1 MNFFKKKRMFLFL
14 IAIIILVG
22 LIGFSTRDRSS
33 QTLPEQIIS
42 DTVGFVQNIFSK
54 PAQFT
59 STVVT
64 NIKDLKNTY
73 EENQVLKSKV
83 DDYKGLQFRYQELEK
98 QYDDLKATN
107 DSFNQYTSMDY
118 DPIPADVIVRSPE
131 GWFDQLTIDKGSDD
145 GIETNMAVMTASGM
159 IGKIEDVS
167 RSTSSVQLL
176 SGFNETNR
184 ISAQISGGKNEDG
197 EEQDTIFGLIEGYDE
212 KDGMLLFTGV
222 KPELE
227 VKKGSTVLSSGLG
240 GVFPKGLPIGEVDS
254 VELDQYGLSQTVH
267 VKPTA
272 DLYDIEKVIV
282 VDAASEDASSS
293 NGDEGL

>member
-59 STVVT
+59 STVLT

-83 DDYKGLQFRYQELEK
+83 DDYKGLLFRYQELEK
-98 QYDDLKATN
+98 QYDELKESNEA
-107 DSFNQYTSMDY
+107 FNQYTSMDY

-131 GWFDQLTIDKGSDD
+131 AWFDQLTIDKGSDD
-145 GIETNMAVMTASGM
+145 GIEANMAVMTSSGM
-159 IGKIEDVS
+159 VGKIEDVS
-167 RSTSSVQLL
+167 RSTASVQLL
-176 SGFNETNR
+176 SGFSETNR
-184 ISAQISGGKNEDG
+184 ISAQITGEENEDG
-197 EEQDTIFGLIEGYDE
+197 EKQDTIFGLIEGYDE

-227 VKKGSTVLSSGLG
+227 VKEGSLVTSSGKG
-240 GVFPKGLPIGEVDS
+240 GVFPEGLQIGEVDS
-254 VELDQYGLSQTVH
+254 VELDQYGLSQTVR

-272 DLYDIEKVIV
+272 DLYDIDKVIV
-282 VDAASEDASSS
+282 VDAASEDASSA

>member
-64 NIKDLKNTY
+64 NIKNLKNTY

-184 ISAQISGGKNEDG
+184 ISAQISGGENEDG
-197 EEQDTIFGLIEGYDE
+197 EKQDTIFGLIEGYDE

>member
-33 QTLPEQIIS
+33 QTLPEQLIS

-59 STVVT
+59 STVMT

-83 DDYKGLQFRYQELEK
+83 DDYKGLLFRYQELEK
-98 QYDDLKATN
+98 QYDELEKSNEA
-107 DSFNQYTSMDY
+107 FNQYTSMDY

-145 GIETNMAVMTASGM
+145 GIEANMAVMTASGM
-159 IGKIEDVS
+159 VGKIEDVS
-167 RSTSSVQLL
+167 RSTASVQLL

-184 ISAQISGGKNEDG
+184 ISAQISGGENKDG
-197 EEQDTIFGLIEGYDE
+197 EKQDTIFGLIEGYDE

-227 VKKGSTVLSSGLG
+227 IKEGSLVTSSGLG

-272 DLYDIEKVIV
+272 DLYDIDKVIV
-282 VDAASEDASSS
+282 VDAASEKASSG

>member
-282 VDAASEDASSS
+282 VDAASENASSS

>member
-59 STVVT
+59 STVMT

-107 DSFNQYTSMDY
+107 DSFNKYTSMDY

-145 GIETNMAVMTASGM
+145 GVETNMAVMTASGM

-176 SGFNETNR
+176 SGFNESNR
-184 ISAQISGGKNEDG
+184 ISAQISGGENEDG
-197 EEQDTIFGLIEGYDE
+197 EKQDDIFGLIEGYDE

-227 VKKGSTVLSSGLG
+227 VKKGSTVVSSGLG

-254 VELDQYGLSQTVH
+254 VELDQYGLSQTIH

-272 DLYDIEKVIV
+272 DLYDIEQVMV
-282 VDAASEDASSS
+282 VDAASEEASSS

>member
-184 ISAQISGGKNEDG
+184 ISAQISGGENKDG
-197 EEQDTIFGLIEGYDE
+197 EKQDTIFGLIEGYDE

-240 GVFPKGLPIGEVDS
+240 GVFPEGLPIGEVDS

>member
-240 GVFPKGLPIGEVDS
+240 GVFPEGLPIGEVDS

>member
-59 STVVT
+59 STVMT

-83 DDYKGLQFRYQELEK
+83 DDYKGLMSRNQELEH
-98 QYDDLKATN
+98 QYDELQQTIDK
-107 DSFNQYTSMDY
+107 FNQYTSMDY
-118 DPIPADVIVRSPE
+118 NPIPADVIVRSPE

-145 GIETNMAVMTASGM
+145 GVDTNMAVMTASGLV
-159 IGKIEDVS
+159 GKVEDVS
-167 RSTSSVQLL
+167 RSTASVQLL

-184 ISAQISGGKNEDG
+184 ISARIDGGENEDG
-197 EEQDTIFGLIEGYDE
+197 DAQDPIFGLIEGYDE

-222 KPELE
+222 KPDLE
-227 VKKGSTVLSSGLG
+227 VKKGSLVTSSGLG
-240 GVFPKGLPIGEVDS
+240 GVFPEGLSIGEVDS
-254 VELDQYGLSQTVH
+254 VELDEYGLSQTVH

-272 DLYDIEKVIV
+272 DLYDIDKVLVI
-282 VDAASEDASSS
+282 DAASEDASSS

>member
-33 QTLPEQIIS
+33 QTLPEQIVS
-42 DTVGFVQNIFSK
+42 DTVGFVQNIFSV

-59 STVVT
+59 TTVVT

-73 EENQVLKSKV
+73 EENQVLKAKV
-83 DDYKGLQFRYQELEK
+83 DDYKGLLSRYQELEQ
-98 QYDDLKATN
+98 QYDELQQTN
-107 DSFNQYTSMDY
+107 DKFNDYTSMDY
-118 DPIPADVIVRSPE
+118 NPIPADVIVRSPE

-145 GIETNMAVMTASGM
+145 GVETNMAVMTASGLV
-159 IGKIEDVS
+159 GKIEDVS
-167 RSTSSVQLL
+167 RGTASVQLL

-184 ISAQISGGKNEDG
+184 ISAKIDPQEKEGK
-197 EEQDTIFGLIEGYDE
+197 EQKSIFGLIEGYDE
-212 KDGMLLFTGV
+212 KEGMLLFTGV

-227 VKKGSTVLSSGLG
+227 VKKGSLVTSSGLG
-240 GVFPKGLPIGEVDS
+240 GVFPEALNIGEVES
-254 VELDQYGLSQTVH
+254 VDLDEYGLSQTVH
-267 VKPTA
+267 VKPSA
-272 DLYDIEKVIV
+272 DLYNIDKVLVI
-282 VDAASEDASSS
+282 DAASEDASSD

>member
-118 DPIPADVIVRSPE
+118 SPIPADVIVRSPE

-240 GVFPKGLPIGEVDS
+240 GVFPEGLPIGEVDS

>member
-33 QTLPEQIIS
+33 QTLPEQIVS
-42 DTVGFVQNIFSK
+42 DTVGFVQNIFSV

-73 EENQVLKSKV
+73 EENQVLKAKV
-83 DDYKGLQFRYQELEK
+83 DDYKGLLSRYQELEQ
-98 QYDDLKATN
+98 QYDELQQTN
-107 DSFNQYTSMDY
+107 DKFNDYTSMDY
-118 DPIPADVIVRSPE
+118 NPIPADVIVRSPE

-145 GIETNMAVMTASGM
+145 GVETNMAVMTASGLV
-159 IGKIEDVS
+159 GKVEDVS
-167 RSTSSVQLL
+167 RGTASVQLL

-184 ISAQISGGKNEDG
+184 ISAVIDSKKNKDGKQ
-197 EEQDTIFGLIEGYDE
+197 QDPIFGLIEGYDE
-212 KDGMLLFTGV
+212 KEGMLLFTGV
-222 KPELE
+222 KPDLE
-227 VKKGSTVLSSGLG
+227 VKKGSLVTSSGLG
-240 GVFPKGLPIGEVDS
+240 GVFPNKLPIGEVDS
-254 VELDQYGLSQTVH
+254 VDLDEYGLSQTVH

-272 DLYDIEKVIV
+272 DLYNIDKVLVI
-282 VDAASEDASSS
+282 DAASKDASTS

>member
-59 STVVT
+59 STVIT

-107 DSFNQYTSMDY
+107 DSFNKYTSMDY

-145 GIETNMAVMTASGM
+145 GIETNMAVMTSSGM

-184 ISAQISGGKNEDG
+184 ISAQISGGENEDG
-197 EEQDTIFGLIEGYDE
+197 EEQETIFGLIEGYDE

-227 VKKGSTVLSSGLG
+227 VKKGSTVVSSGLG

-254 VELDQYGLSQTVH
+254 VELDQYGLSQTIH

-272 DLYDIEKVIV
+272 DLYDIEQVMV